1 MLYWS
6 FVFLVI
12 SFIAGIFGF
21 GGVSQTAAGVAQ
33 TLFYVFIVL
42 FVVSLVFHLLTGGRR
57 TPQL

>member
-1 MLYWS
+1 MLYWA

-21 GGVSQTAAGVAQ
+21 GGTSHAAGGIAQ

-42 FVVSLVFHLLTGGRR
+42 FVVSLVYHLVSGRR
-57 TPQL
+57 SSPL